1 MIDLVSQAGALP
13 AATVIDLRRRAYP
26 RKRLEI
32 ACERRW
38 VALLSSASNPALA
51 RLDAWMSG
59 WARYSRGERKAHRE

>member
-38 VALLSSASNPALA
+38 VALLSSASNPTLR
-51 RLDAWMSG
+51 RLEAWMTG
-59 WARYSRGERKAHRE
+59 WSRYANGERKVRR